1 MAVARINSE
10 FRRIDLAQERET
22 RIIPVCRATKDEW
35 RAYLDSENQALKSKC
50 CEWIEGTIYIVE
62 PLTQEHERF
71 TGEVEGALRAQ
82 RGFVAYMVT
91 WGSAN
96 IPGLPDLHDYEPDKG
111 YGPAN
116 FLGAPFPPGVQDY
129 LSWYTLIV
137 EVGKSRGWGDNA
149 GMLDW
154 KASEWSLFPGVRYIL
169 CVAVTDRLATAEYK
183 LYTVERNNNGEALP
197 LPVLNP
203 VPVVGPQT
211 LVTFDSRELLG
222 LPPGANIPRSPYSR
236 ACFPDPT
243 FTLDLFEVL
252 EIARRPWA

>member
-10 FRRIDLAQERET
+10 FRRINLALERET
-22 RIIPVCRATKDEW
+22 RRATKNEW

-71 TGEVEGALRAQ
+71 TEEVNRALRAQ
-82 RGFVAYMVT
+82 RGFDAYMVS
-91 WGSAN
+91 WGSAVT
-96 IPGLPDLHDYEPDKG
+96 PDMPDLHDYEPDKG
-111 YGPAN
+111 YGPAK

-154 KASEWSLFPGVRYIL
+154 KASEWSQFPGVRYIL

-183 LYTVERNNNGEALP
+183 LYT
-197 LPVLNP
+197 
-203 VPVVGPQT
+203 T

-222 LPPGANIPRSPYSR
+222 LPPGANIRRSPYLR
-236 ACFPDPT
+236 ARFLDPT

-252 EIARRPWA
+252 EMARRPWA